1 MLRISWTEWKAN
13 KWIREN
19 IGIPEEK
26 GILKQILL
34 SIACIGNSLS
44 TATGKVEAIRLVLA
58 TIEVK

>member
-34 SIACIGNSLS
+34 SIGNSLS
-44 TATGKVEAIRLVLA
+44 TATGKEEAIRLVLA